1 MVEINKTIDK
11 PADDAPGH
19 FTEGMIGNTRFFR
32 QLGVLLRAFWHN
44 PTRNAIVVTGLIILT
59 LIILISW
66 GNYFYNQWY
75 ESFWDAVNRSNKDAF
90 IYQLKIFAIIA
101 TVLVI
106 LTVAQTFFSQ
116 LFKMKLREGLTLDL
130 IKQWLKNKRAFRL
143 TMAGEVGVDPDQ
155 RLHEDARHFAE
166 ASADLGIGVT
176 NSIVMLVTFVP
187 VLWVVSE
194 GFVFHVNDYQF
205 VIPGYMVWAAV
216 VYVGLATLLSWAVA
230 PTLVSIHANRYAQEG
245 ALRSAFIHTNRSI
258 GAVTLMHGEAD
269 EERFLKG
276 RLQNVLHAIWR
287 IVVTTTRLSGIT
299 SSYGWL
305 ANVAPYVIAAPLY
318 FSGTISFGKLQ
329 ASVQAFNII
338 NDALRWFIN
347 NYGAIADWRA
357 TMWRVTTFRQTVVSM
372 DKVDKVQKGRIV
384 SEANGGDEFTIDR
397 LCVDSKRG
405 RMTLSQADIS
415 VSAGGR
421 LFIYADERL
430 ERTIFY
436 EALAGLW
443 PWGGGRVG
451 MPSSGAIAF
460 MPERAYF
467 MPGTLRAALLYALP
481 GTKVDDE
488 TICRYLA
495 SLGLGQFADA
505 LDREADWEKVL
516 NEGQLQSLAVVRLI
530 LQNPRWVIANQI
542 VDGLDEEVRT
552 RIIDMLITHL
562 PDVGLIYLSRK
573 QEYASLFHK
582 RIQVMFEENAPA

>member
-1 MVEINKTIDK
+1 MAEIEKTIEGVTNDT
-11 PADDAPGH
+11 PGY
-19 FTEGMIGNTRFFR
+19 FPEGEIENTGFFH
-32 QLGVLLRAFWHN
+32 QIGVLLGAFWRN
-44 PTRNAIVVTGLIILT
+44 PTRNAIIVTGLIILA

-75 ESFWDAVNRSNKDAF
+75 ESFWDAVSRSNKDAF
-90 IYQLKIFAIIA
+90 IFQLKIFLGIA
-101 TVLVI
+101 SVLVI

-116 LFKMKLREGLTLDL
+116 FFKMKLREGLTLDL
-130 IKQWLKNKRAFRL
+130 ITQWLKNKRAFRL

-176 NSIVMLVTFVP
+176 NSIIMLITFVP

-194 GFVFHVNDYQF
+194 GFIFHVGDYQF

-216 VYVGLATLLSWAVA
+216 LYVGLATLLSWVVA

-245 ALRSAFIHTNRSI
+245 ALRSAFIRTNHSI
-258 GAVTLMHGEAD
+258 DAVTLLNGEQD

-287 IVVTTTRLSGIT
+287 IVITTTRLSGIT

-357 TMWRVTTFRQTVVSM
+357 TMWRVTTFRQTVVRM
-372 DKVDKVQKGRIV
+372 DDVDKVQKGRIV
-384 SEANGGDEFTIDR
+384 STVNNNDDFTLDDFQ
-397 LCVDSKRG
+397 VDSKRG
-405 RMTLSQADIS
+405 VMSLSQKDVCIQP
-415 VSAGGR
+415 GGR

-436 EALAGLW
+436 EAMAGLW
-443 PWGGGRVG
+443 PWGEGRVG
-451 MPSSGAIAF
+451 MPLSGSVAF
-460 MPERAYF
+460 MPERAYL
-467 MPGTLRAALLYALP
+467 MPGTLRGAILYALN
-481 GTKVDDE
+481 GLKVDDA
-488 TICRYLA
+488 TISHHLTA
-495 SLGLGQFADA
+495 IGLGQFADA
-505 LDREADWEKVL
+505 LDREADWGKVL
-516 NEGQLQSLAVVRLI
+516 NEGQQQSLAVVRVI
-530 LQNPRWVIANQI
+530 LQNPRWIITNQI
-542 VDGLDEEVRT
+542 VDGLDEEART
-552 RIIDMLITHL
+552 RIMNMLMQYL
-562 PDVGLIYLSRK
+562 PDAGVVFLSRK
-573 QEYASLFHK
+573 QEYASLFRNRVEVAFK
-582 RIQVMFEENAPA
+582 ENEVI